1 MNKVILKGR
10 LTSAPELKQTPNG
23 VAVAKFTVAVNR
35 RFDREKTDFINCE
48 AWRNTAEFISKYFT
62 KGKEIAIIGELHIDK
77 NEKDGKTTYFTSVV
91 VEEVEFC
98 GSKNESKNE
107 TKENESVPSYSPA
120 QTQNFVEIGSM
131 DDLPF

>member
-48 AWRNTAEFISKYFT
+48 AWRNTAEFIAKYFT
-62 KGKEIAIIGELHIDK
+62 KGKEIALIGELHIDK
-77 NEKDGKTTYFTSVV
+77 SEKDGKTNYFTNVV
-91 VEEVEFC
+91 VDEAEFC
-98 GSKNESKNE
+98 GKKEDGAE
-107 TKENESVPSYSPA
+107 TKAEIEEGSP
-120 QTQNFVEIGSM
+120 NMVEIGED